1 MIWKCNS
8 TTLCECR
15 LTENPSEPR
24 GMLNRS
30 TRFRKHDRQAAK
42 YYAWNFRDN
51 IAEKRLEL
59 SSASRVKLGET
70 WECLCSAAHSRKI
83 YSRGSDF
90 SGTIFLLTFHGAN
103 KSFTSFPW
111 SREANATY
119 HLNQALE
126 LLKLSL
132 GRRQKVCASRLRAR
146 TFEDRQLHKSH
157 DLVKTGIQA

>member
-90 SGTIFLLTFHGAN
+90 SGTIFLLPSTVQTKVSHKF
-103 KSFTSFPW
+103 SPV
-111 SREANATY
+111 SRSKRY
-119 HLNQALE
+119 VSSDQALE
-126 LLKLSL
+126 FLKLCS